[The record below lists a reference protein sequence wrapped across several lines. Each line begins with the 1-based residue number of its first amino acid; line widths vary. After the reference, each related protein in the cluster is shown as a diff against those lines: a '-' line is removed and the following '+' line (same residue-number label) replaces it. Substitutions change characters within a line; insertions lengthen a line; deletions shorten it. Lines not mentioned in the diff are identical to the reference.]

1 MEVPTVGDLDSVCI
15 RGRRE
20 SGNQSKYLC
29 WVLFSAVAVI
39 IVYFTSPS
47 PRICPSVG
55 MVP

>member
-15 RGRRE
+15 RGWRE